1 MVSTPRDRRASLS
14 RIMPHPPIDRLL
26 GKTYEQPELTGLNR
40 LPMRATHDAFPDR
53 EAALRQ
59 SREDSPWWQC
69 LDGDWHFLYRESPED
84 LPAGIEADD
93 APTADWATVPVPSLW
108 PMQGYSYPHYTNVN
122 MPFKGE
128 PPHAPERNPTGVYRR
143 TFTVDPAWQGRRV
156 VLHFGGV
163 DGVLQVYLNGRFIGL
178 NKDSRLPSEYAITE
192 QLNWDGPNTLTA
204 VVIQYS
210 DASYIEDQDQWRMGG
225 IHREVYLY
233 STGRVYLEDLKT
245 CADFDPRSGTGLF
258 DLQVRVGMGNAPEPD
273 WAVRWQI
280 LDADAHP
287 LMEPAEDRVR
297 VDGNSLEPWPRIGCA
312 VSQQFPDIRVWSAE
326 RPTRYRLV
334 LSLLDPLGLVVEST
348 AIWIGFRRVEIR
360 DRELRVNGK
369 AVRFHGVNRHDHS
382 ETGAN
387 CVTEAEIR
395 RDLETMKAF
404 NVNAI
409 RTSHY
414 PNDPRFYDLC
424 DEYGFYVIDEANIES
439 HAFHNQICHDKRYLN
454 AFVERGM
461 RMVMRDK
468 NHPSIIMWSLGNE
481 SGYGA
486 NHDAMAGWIRKYDP
500 SRILHYEGAISRGQ
514 SKADWDQGHVA
525 TDVICPMYPQVQE
538 MIEWAESTKD
548 PRPVILCEY
557 SHAMGNSNG
566 CLKEYD
572 DAFETYHGLQ
582 GGFIW
587 EWIDHGLKQTA
598 ETGETF
604 WAYGGDYGERPHDAN
619 FVADGLVWPDRK
631 AHPALYEFKK
641 LAQPVAVERIDSDGL
656 TIRLRSKRD
665 FRALDDL
672 EAAWELRG
680 DGVLLAGGTLD
691 PANIEAGES
700 VAIRLESAETAAQT
714 FAGDHLALH
723 LSFYQKAPE
732 GLLPAGHEVAWE
744 HLTLRERGWPE
755 PTALAPAQV
764 STGRD
769 ASGPFLSARG
779 LRAGWS
785 DETGELRHLGPEG
798 GPNLLAAPL
807 RFTWWRAATDNDGIK
822 LWDGQDHKPLGRW
835 QAAGLPDTPLDLI
848 EQTVTESG
856 GVDSRWRLH
865 TSKIEQ
871 AGEFRQH
878 FQMTDRGLRIDN
890 ELTCGEGL
898 PELPRIGLH
907 CALVPGF
914 ERLHYFGFGPWEN
927 YRDRRAGAW
936 VDTFET
942 SVDAMHVP
950 YIMPQENGN
959 RSGVRRCALRNAD
972 GLALQVEAIGQPLE
986 CKATH
991 LTDEALF
998 AATHTHGLSP
1008 RPETWLYLDH
1018 LQRGLGT
1025 ASCGPD
1031 TLDCYKIPP
1040 GVYRWRF
1047 GLSVDSP

>member
-1 MVSTPRDRRASLS
+1 
-14 RIMPHPPIDRLL
+14 MPLPPIDRFL

-40 LPMRATHDAFPDR
+40 LPMRATQYAFPDR
-53 EAALRQ
+53 DAALTR
-59 SREDSPWWQC
+59 SREDSPWWRS
-69 LDGDWHFLYRESPED
+69 LNGEWHFLYRESPED
-84 LPAGIEADD
+84 LPAGIETDD
-93 APTADWATVPVPSLW
+93 APSADWAAMPVPSLW
-108 PMQGYSYPHYTNVN
+108 PMQGYGYPHYTNVN

-143 TFTVDPAWQGRRV
+143 TFSVDPAWRGRRV

-178 NKDSRLPSEYAITE
+178 NKDSRLPSEYLITE
-192 QLNWDGPNTLTA
+192 QLNWDGPNTLAA

-233 STGRVYLEDLKT
+233 STGEVFLEDLKT
-245 CADFDPRSGTGLF
+245 RADFDPESGAGHL
-258 DLQVRVGMGNAPEPD
+258 DLQVRAGMGNAPEPG
-273 WAVRWQI
+273 WTVRWQ
-280 LDADAHP
+280 LVGPDSET
-287 LMEPAEDRVR
+287 LMQPEMAAVGVEAK
-297 VDGNSLEPWPRIGCA
+297 SLEFWPRIGCA
-312 VSQQFPDIRVWSAE
+312 AAKRFPAVRAWSAE
-326 RPTRYRLV
+326 SPGRYRLL
-334 LSLLDPLGLVVEST
+334 LSLVDPLGNDVEST

-382 ETGAN
+382 ETGGN
-387 CVTEAEIR
+387 CVAEAEIR

-414 PNDPRFYDLC
+414 PNDPLFYDLC
-424 DEYGFYVIDEANIES
+424 DEFGFYVIDEANIES

-468 NHPSIIMWSLGNE
+468 NHPSILMWSLGNE
-481 SGYGA
+481 SGYGP
-486 NHDAMAGWIRKYDP
+486 NHDAMAGWVRHYDP
-500 SRILHYEGAISRGQ
+500 DRVLHYEGAISRGQ
-514 SKADWDQGHVA
+514 SKADWDQGHAA
-525 TDVICPMYPQVQE
+525 TDVICPMYPQIRE
-538 MIEWAESTKD
+538 MIEWAESKKD

-566 CLKEYD
+566 CLKDYY
-572 DAFETYHGLQ
+572 DAFERHQGLQ

-598 ETGETF
+598 ADGEPF
-604 WAYGGDYGERPHDAN
+604 WAYGGDYGESPHDAN

-641 LAQPVAVERIDSDGL
+641 LAQPVAVERIDGDGL
-656 TIRLRSKRD
+656 AIRIRSRRD

-672 EAAWELRG
+672 EAVWELRG
-680 DGVLLAGGTLD
+680 DGSLLARGKLDPAGIEAGGTAD
-691 PANIEAGES
+691 FH
-700 VAIRLESAETAAQT
+700 LESAEAAAES
-714 FAGDHLALH
+714 FSGDHLALH
-723 LSFYQKAPE
+723 LSFRLKAAE
-732 GLLPAGHEVAWE
+732 GLLPAGHEAAWE
-744 HLTLRERGWPE
+744 HFTLREPAPAE
-755 PTALAPAQV
+755 PTALVPTEV
-764 STGRD
+764 RTGRG
-769 ASGPFLSARG
+769 ASGRFLSAGG
-779 LRAGWS
+779 LRAEWS
-785 DETGELRHLGPEG
+785 GETGELRHIGPEG

-822 LWDGQDHKPLGRW
+822 LWDGQGRKPLGRW
-835 QAAGLPDTPLDLI
+835 QAAGLPDTALDLVG
-848 EQTVTESG
+848 QTITESG
-856 GVDSRWRLH
+856 GVASHWRIR
-865 TSKIEQ
+865 TPKIGR
-871 AGEFRQH
+871 AGEFRQI
-878 FQMTDRGLRIDN
+878 FRMTARRLLVDN

-898 PELPRIGLH
+898 PELPRIGLR

-914 ERLHYFGFGPWEN
+914 EQVDYFGFGPWEN

-936 VDTFET
+936 VDAFET
-942 SVDAMHVP
+942 TVDAMRVP

-959 RSGVRRCALRNAD
+959 RSGIRRFTLRNRE
-972 GLALQVEAIGQPLE
+972 ALTFNIEAVGQPLE

-991 LTDEALF
+991 LTDEDLF
-998 AATHTHGLSP
+998 AATHTHELKP

-1031 TLDCYKIPP
+1031 TLDCYKIHP
-1040 GVYRWRF
+1040 GVYRWRLC
-1047 GLSVDSP
+1047 LSVAATKAIP